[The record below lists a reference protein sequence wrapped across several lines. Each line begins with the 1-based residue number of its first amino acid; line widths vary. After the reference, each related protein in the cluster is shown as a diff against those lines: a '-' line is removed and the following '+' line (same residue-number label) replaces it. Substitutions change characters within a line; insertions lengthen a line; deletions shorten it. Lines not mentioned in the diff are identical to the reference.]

1 MLNLPFPILRCLD
14 VLSEIER
21 WGKRLSLFSRFMEGT
36 ATQTQ
41 NKQIKEAESLCGW
54 IKKTRD
60 QRALSLALRL
70 SLLVCSHVWLVVA
83 ELFSK
88 QEAKY

>member
-1 MLNLPFPILRCLD
+1 MKMVLNLPFPILRCLD

-21 WGKRLSLFSRFMEGT
+21 WGKRLSLLSRFMEGT

-54 IKKTRD
+54 SKKARD
-60 QRALSLALRL
+60 QRALSLGP
-70 SLLVCSHVWLVVA
+70 SPVLVDLFPPCGWL
-83 ELFSK
+83 
-88 QEAKY
+88 